1 MLLATFL
8 DSVQDVIAKLENFF
22 TNFQLLYAF
31 EWLIFFLTI
40 YYVSKILRENDATKL
55 MLIYWA
61 ALLCGGVMLCCA
73 PDLFSKPFF
82 LAYILLL
89 SAVMLIFFNV
99 EVKKM
104 LWDVHQTRS
113 NPAEK
118 AGGRSSEVHSSED
131 VEHCIGDIIKAVQN
145 MSKSKTGALIVL
157 SRGSLPKNVTH
168 SGVALEANISSQLI
182 ESVFFPNS
190 PLHDGAMIIRGHKI
204 QAAGCFLPL
213 TQKTSYPKEFGTRHR
228 AGIGITEVAN
238 VVALVV
244 SEETGIISIVK
255 QGNVERFPD
264 TEMLTK
270 VLRDYYWQELPLTE
284 KKSKVVISK

>member
-168 SGVALEANISSQLI
+168 SGVVLEADISSQLI

-190 PLHDGAMIIRGHKI
+190 PLHDGAMVILNGRI
-204 QAAGCFLPL
+204 AAARCTLPI
-213 TQKTSYPKEFGTRHR
+213 TQKTDIPANYGMRHNISVL
-228 AGIGITEVAN
+228 GSEV
-238 VVALVV
+238 
-244 SEETGIISIVK
+244 
-255 QGNVERFPD
+255 Q
-264 TEMLTK
+264 
-270 VLRDYYWQELPLTE
+270 
-284 KKSKVVISK
+284 